1 MPIVVASKTRYVG
14 SVTPAGL
21 NVETTVVELG
31 PESDDFMVEGYL
43 SLRNLVSG
51 DTVVLREYI
60 AVDGVNYDLF
70 LPPVTYNGPVDAP
83 VIRFHMKLLTYNM
96 KYKVTITQTSG
107 TVRSFPYAFTKE
119 VQGSVS

>member
-1 MPIVVASKTRYVG
+1 
-14 SVTPAGL
+14 
-21 NVETTVVELG
+21 
-31 PESDDFMVEGYL
+31 MVEGYL
-43 SLRNLVSG
+43 SLRNLASG

-70 LPPVTYNGPVDAP
+70 IPPMQYNGPVDAP
-83 VIRFHMKLLTYNM
+83 AIRFHMKLLTYNM

-107 TVRSFPYAFTKE
+107 TIRSFPYAFTKE

>member
-14 SVTPAGL
+14 SVTPSDL

-60 AVDGVNYDLF
+60 AVDGQNYDLF

-83 VIRFHMKLLTYNM
+83 AIRYHTKLLTYNM
-96 KYKVTITQTSG
+96 KYKVTITQTAG
-107 TVRSFPYAFTKE
+107 TVKSFPYGFTKE
-119 VQGSVS
+119 VLGTA